1 MWCALGMG
9 MGGFRS
15 SRGYDIY
22 MWCVHVTSMLTLMLM
37 LTLVWR
43 GCRRRCGESKEVYE
57 SEIEGFVGVR
67 GCIMYGTSAER
78 KRNKTCETYKA
89 KRRARSNSN
98 SEGH

>member
-1 MWCALGMG
+1 MERA
-9 MGGFRS
+9 
-15 SRGYDIY
+15 
-22 MWCVHVTSMLTLMLM
+22 
-37 LTLVWR
+37 
-43 GCRRRCGESKEVYE
+43 KEVYE

-98 SEGH
+98 SNSEGH